1 MVCKLCTQLPI
12 LPIEFLFLLII
23 LLLKNI
29 CFFTAPKNK
38 NTKMVKENVFYT
50 CDDDKNEK
58 KIFFYK

>member
-1 MVCKLCTQLPI
+1 MYTI
-12 LPIEFLFLLII
+12 TYITFI
-23 LLLKNI
+23 
-29 CFFTAPKNK
+29 KNK